1 MWGSRNFRLFF
12 VGQLV
17 SNSGTWLQNVAQ
29 GVLVLQLS
37 GSPLMVGLTGAAS
50 FLPVAFLALAG
61 GRMADRFDR
70 RWLLIGT
77 QVLAMA
83 ATGALAIL
91 AATDSVTVGAVIGVA
106 LAIGVQYALSI
117 PAMMALLPAL
127 VEPGLLGQAIG
138 MNSVTYNV
146 ARVLGPGLAT
156 AAIATLGFG
165 WSFGLN
171 SLSFLALIAAL
182 LLVRLPKEPPREGA
196 TGSVREVLTYAW
208 GNRRIRFML
217 LAVAAVSV
225 AADPVTTLAPVFA
238 SEEFGRRGADAGL
251 VVAAFAIGSIV
262 AAVLIGVSRHATR
275 LRHRTLPLS
284 MLAFAAGIAGFALLP
299 WFWAALAVLLV
310 GGVGFT
316 FSSTTWTTGLQEE
329 VPDELRGRIMG
340 LWTLAFLGVRPA
352 ASLLSGGLADVAGPG
367 TAALVAICP
376 LLLVTLLSVRR
387 LRAEPASGAEDRP
400 RVRRST
406 SAGGPGRGP
415 GGHVRRRGLR
425 QR

>member
-1 MWGSRNFRLFF
+1 MWHSRNFRLFF

-50 FLPVAFLALAG
+50 FLPVAFLALTG
-61 GRMADRFDR
+61 GRLADRFDR

-77 QVLAMA
+77 QVLAMG

-91 AATDSVTVGAVIGVA
+91 AATDSVTVGAVIAVA
-106 LAIGVQYALSI
+106 LAIGVQYAVSI

-182 LLVRLPKEPPREGA
+182 LFVRLPRERERAA
-196 TGSVREVLTYAW
+196 TAGSIREVLAYAW

-217 LAVAAVSV
+217 MAVAAVSV

-238 SEEFGRRGADAGL
+238 TETFGRRGADAGL

-262 AAVLIGVSRHATR
+262 AAIVIGVSRAT
-275 LRHRTLPLS
+275 LRRRYRTLPLS
-284 MLAFAAGIAGFALLP
+284 MFAFAAGIAGFAMLP
-299 WFWAALAVLLV
+299 WFWAALAVLVV

-316 FSSTTWTTGLQEE
+316 FSSTTWTTGLQED
-329 VPDELRGRIMG
+329 VPDDLRGRIMG
-340 LWTLAFLGVRPA
+340 LWTLAFLGVRPV

-367 TAALVAICP
+367 IAALVAVCP
-376 LLLVTLLSVRR
+376 LLVVALLSMGR
-387 LRAEPASGAEDRP
+387 LRASPPGD
-400 RVRRST
+400 
-406 SAGGPGRGP
+406 AGSSS
-415 GGHVRRRGLR
+415 
-425 QR
+425 